1 MNWWVSWKRR
11 HQHPASLTL
20 HAVGIPLTG
29 AAAGLAIVQLLDG
42 RWDLWWRPVL
52 LFVIGYALQWVGHRI
67 EGNTMGELILFNKL
81 VGLPYTTISP
91 KYQNRDSD
99 HGPPQSLPPKSLR

>member
-20 HAVGIPLTG
+20 HAVGIPLTV

-81 VGLPYTTISP
+81 VGRPYTSISP

-99 HGPPQSLPPKSLR
+99 PAPRQSLPPKNLH